1 VSAGALA
8 SFSTGEAARRIA
20 MGEAEKTVKTD
31 AEAQM
36 AKERAKAAELDER
49 LDKLEKEALPE
60 RPEPDHVDQAI
71 GT

>member
-1 VSAGALA
+1 MS
-8 SFSTGEAARRIA
+8 
-20 MGEAEKTVKTD
+20 EAEKTVKTDAEATMKD

-36 AKERAKAAELDER
+36 AKERAKAAELEER

-60 RPEPDHVDQAI
+60 QPEPDHVDQAI